1 MGALDRAQ
9 TAMWCV
15 KLINDR
21 AVGCSPALNMSQLYP
36 LAVCSR
42 SFEEFALLE
51 AAESSLVR
59 CWHLNSYKGNVVGRP
74 LMSNP
79 ATMNA
84 AVPVQPRNYEY
95 VPVNYEYVP
104 AGLEV
109 GLVCRR

>member
-1 MGALDRAQ
+1 MGGGPVGLGHIFAAPWVRVHALRNA
-9 TAMWCV
+9 
-15 KLINDR
+15 R
-21 AVGCSPALNMSQLYP
+21 
-36 LAVCSR
+36 
-42 SFEEFALLE
+42 
-51 AAESSLVR
+51 
-59 CWHLNSYKGNVVGRP
+59 GRP